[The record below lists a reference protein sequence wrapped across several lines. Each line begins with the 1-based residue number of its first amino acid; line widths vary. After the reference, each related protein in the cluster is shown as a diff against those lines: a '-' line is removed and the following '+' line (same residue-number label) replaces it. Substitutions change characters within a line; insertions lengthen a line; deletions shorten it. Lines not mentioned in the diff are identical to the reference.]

1 MEKTMAVRPIIL
13 ERIPN
18 ARDVV
23 TISNSGISFSAS
35 FIKSKKLQTMV
46 SVGFFI
52 DDNDPYKLLFKFY
65 EEEGLQNT
73 LVLLK
78 SGRGGAVSNGRTV
91 KAQEI
96 FSKNRVLSSIQKLK
110 NKSSKTFDIKFD
122 KFINYYFIS
131 LRPSFENCV
140 LVENLSSIPS
150 DASGIYRYL
159 DKNEDV
165 IYIGKGLIKA
175 RLQSNERKTWDIQK
189 IEYSILNSEDDS
201 YQWESFYLEQ
211 YKYEFGVLPPFNR
224 ISGHTQNNE

>member
-1 MEKTMAVRPIIL
+1 MAIRPIIL

-18 ARDVV
+18 AGDVV
-23 TISNSGISFSAS
+23 MISNSGISFSAS

-52 DDNDPYKLLFKFY
+52 DDNDPYKLIFQFY
-65 EEEGLQNT
+65 EEEGRQNT
-73 LVLLK
+73 LVLIK
-78 SGRGGAVSNGRTV
+78 SNRGGTVSNGRTV

-122 KFINYYFIS
+122 KFNNYYFIS

-150 DASGIYRYL
+150 DVNGIYRYL
-159 DKNEDV
+159 DKKGDV
-165 IYIGKGLIKA
+165 IYIGKGLIKT

-201 YQWESFYLEQ
+201 YKWESFYLDEYQ
-211 YKYEFGVLPPFNR
+211 NQFGVLPPFNR
-224 ISGHTQNNE
+224 ISGHAQTDE